1 MGRHGDEERR
11 EVRRELIS
19 VSPFI
24 SFRLLVACDTACHR
38 LYCVT
43 RGQSDPGIDTDV
55 GNPGLGGR
63 NTIQGQIYYPSGR
76 TLDKKSRDSND
87 ERERRF
93 FIDNVERQWFVR
105 FPPPH

>member
-24 SFRLLVACDTACHR
+24 SFRLLVAATLLVIGCTA
-38 LYCVT
+38 LT

-55 GNPGLGGR
+55 GNPGLEAGTR
-63 NTIQGQIYYPSGR
+63 
-76 TLDKKSRDSND
+76 SR
-87 ERERRF
+87 
-93 FIDNVERQWFVR
+93 VR
-105 FPPPH
+105 FTILLAGL